1 MVATN
6 AFGMGIDKPNVRFV
20 LHYDVPNSPEAY
32 FQEAGRAG
40 RDSAAAYA
48 LLFYNDTDLDGLT
61 AQNIQRFPAPERV
74 LYVYRALANYL
85 KIAVGSGKDEAYPF
99 DLSAFSQT
107 FELKEQE
114 VFYALKLLEQNGNI
128 SLSESFFQQTRAQ
141 IIVSNEVVYNFQI
154 QHPQFQTLCTLL
166 IRTYPGLFDQLT
178 PIHEQKICQRLNL
191 TEKRLD
197 ELMEIMQKNGL
208 IEYSKKSNL
217 PVLTFTTE
225 RLPESYFNLR
235 PEIYLNQKNTAT
247 AKVQAMLDY
256 CSKDQCR
263 SQQLISYF
271 GQEAQVCG
279 KCDVCRP
286 ISLHEENLFTF
297 LAEPKSLQ
305 ELQLHFFCSKAALE
319 SIIRPHLLTEKIK
332 YSAGKFYL

>member
-1 MVATN
+1 
-6 AFGMGIDKPNVRFV
+6 
-20 LHYDVPNSPEAY
+20 
-32 FQEAGRAG
+32 
-40 RDSAAAYA
+40 
-48 LLFYNDTDLDGLT
+48 
-61 AQNIQRFPAPERV
+61 
-74 LYVYRALANYL
+74 
-85 KIAVGSGKDEAYPF
+85 
-99 DLSAFSQT
+99 
-107 FELKEQE
+107 
-114 VFYALKLLEQNGNI
+114 LLEQNGNI

-286 ISLHEENLFTF
+286 ISLHDENLLTF